1 MLFHLAHPLTL
12 LGIVLALLVGVTAH
26 NLAQVGAALA
36 LGDRTPVQQRFLTL
50 RPTRQFSIYGL
61 IPMLLVSGGWGFAEP
76 VPMTARY
83 WSRRGRVALAL
94 AAGPLTYLA
103 LCLLALLG
111 LKLSLSSISQAEVW
125 AAAAGTLAGVFVL
138 SLLPVPPLDGGRIL
152 FTLVSPTRG
161 WQQARYQLE
170 ERNFGLA
177 IALAVVLL
185 PQLFPGLPSIVGQL
199 VTPLVR
205 GLGHLVGLPG

>member
-1 MLFHLAHPLTL
+1 MLYHLAHPLTL
-12 LGIVLALLVGVTAH
+12 LGIALALLCGVTAH
-26 NLAQVGAALA
+26 NLAQVEAARL

-50 RPTRQFSIYGL
+50 RPTRQFSIYGV
-61 IPMLLVSGGWGFAEP
+61 IPMLLVSGGWGFAQP
-76 VPMTARY
+76 VPMTPRY

-94 AAGPLTYLA
+94 AAGPVAYLV
-103 LCLLALLG
+103 LCLLALMG
-111 LKLSLSSISQAEVW
+111 LKLSLNSISLAQVW
-125 AAAAGTLAGVFVL
+125 AAAAETLAGVFIL

-152 FTLVSPTRG
+152 FTLVPPSRG

-199 VTPLVR
+199 VTPLLT
-205 GLGHLVGLPG
+205 GLTHLVGLPG